1 MEQLIKQ
8 LDCFQDSL
16 TPALSFVFLCH
27 EFLREK
33 KKEKD
38 LFPWNSEVINLY
50 FTWKKSTFFLQVKF
64 IWKFFNKF
72 NLYNLLRLIYIGG
85 AKIISIVFFFF
96 LNKGEKRDLVTV
108 LWPRCGQI
116 KWKVNHFKQN
126 IFHTLCVFS
135 VAQPCLTLCNPVDC
149 NPAGSSVPG
158 IFQARILE
166 KGAISYSRGSPW
178 HRDWTH
184 VCLFCLL
191 CCQAD
196 SLPLHHLRCPF
207 QTLLVS

>member
-1 MEQLIKQ
+1 MKLWGDKPV
-8 LDCFQDSL
+8 LYM
-16 TPALSFVFLCH
+16 
-27 EFLREK
+27 
-33 KKEKD
+33 KEKH
-38 LFPWNSEVINLY
+38 
-50 FTWKKSTFFLQVKF
+50 FFLQVKF

-72 NLYNLLRLIYIGG
+72 NVYNLLRLIYIGG
-85 AKIISIVFFFF
+85 AKIISIVVFFF
-96 LNKGEKRDLVTV
+96 LIREKREIWSQSYDQDVDKSS
-108 LWPRCGQI
+108 R
-116 KWKVNHFKQN
+116 KVNHFKQN
-126 IFHTLCVFS
+126 IFHTLCVFP
-135 VAQPCLTLCNPVDC
+135 VAQTCLTLCNPVDC

-166 KGAISYSRGSPW
+166 KVAISCSRGSPW

-191 CCQAD
+191 CCQAE